1 MFFFFFFQAED
12 GIRDLYVTGVQTC
25 ALPILVEVL
34 ADMERAGVK
43 INVPFLLDMSRDM
56 EQQIADLTVRIHE
69 LAGGPFNINSPIQ
82 LRDILFD
89 KLGMKSAKKTAKTRA
104 SSTAEEVLE
113 ELARHHELP

>member
-1 MFFFFFFQAED
+1 KRLDEEGLA
-12 GIRDLYVTGVQTC
+12 GIYAQME
-25 ALPILVEVL
+25 LPLVEVL

-43 INVPFLLDMSRDM
+43 INVPFLADMSRDM
-56 EQQIADLTVRIHE
+56 EQQIAALTVRIHE

-104 SSTAEEVLE
+104 SSTAAEGPEERGTQHRV
-113 ELARHHELP
+113 